1 MRPSRGWVGAVVILA
16 MVACSR
22 KPASLDVSPKKV
34 KIYGL
39 EKAQRMTVRVLDK
52 KGQPIDGAPEWSS
65 SNANVMAA
73 TEPGGRLVAKGSGK
87 ATVTAS
93 LGEIRSEVPVEVVD
107 VEAIDLGTPAFTLIG
122 PIGTT
127 VPLTFVVKDSKSTVV
142 ALKPTFS
149 SQDPKIASVSED
161 GVVTSVAPG
170 KTTIIARI
178 GDIQG
183 GCEVDVVVRAIAR
196 LEIRPATALVRVGDS
211 QHFTV
216 IAYGPDGL
224 AISEV
229 AAAFKSSDPNVA
241 SVTAVGGRPGPEGG
255 RRGDPRRA
263 GGATRPR
270 RRCS

>member
-16 MVACSR
+16 MVACSKR
-22 KPASLDVSPKKV
+22 PASLDVSPKKV

-52 KGQPIDGAPEWSS
+52 KGQPLEGSPEWSS
-65 SNANVMAA
+65 SDANVIV
-73 TEPGGRLVAKGSGK
+73 TEPGGRLVAKSAGK
-87 ATVTAS
+87 ATVTAA
-93 LGEIRSEVPVEVVD
+93 LGEIRAEIPVEVVD

-122 PIGTT
+122 PLGTT
-127 VPLTFVVKDSKSTVV
+127 VPLTWLVKDSKHKVV
-142 ALKPTFS
+142 ALKPTFT
-149 SQDPKIASVSED
+149 SQDPKVATVSED
-161 GVVTSVAPG
+161 GVVASVAPG
-170 KTTIIARI
+170 KTTILARI

-196 LEIRPATALVRVGDS
+196 LEVRPATALVRVGDS
-211 QHFTV
+211 QRFTA

-241 SVTAVGGRPGPEGG
+241 TVDSTGVALGRKAGAAVIRVELAGNTAE
-255 RRGDPRRA
+255 
-263 GGATRPR
+263 ATLLVN
-270 RRCS
+270 